1 MGDHLVEDTLHL
13 LTVPLVWGANQQ
25 EASSLDKTQD
35 CGWAEDTKSKS
46 KKSQD
51 GRQGHTP
58 PYLAAPMAPV
68 CRLSVPL
75 ALGDSAVNRRRAVR
89 CEVGVKGLAALTPRA
104 QHV

>member
-68 CRLSVPL
+68 CRLSVQEE
-75 ALGDSAVNRRRAVR
+75 RAVR
-89 CEVGVKGLAALTPRA
+89 CEVGVKGLAALTPSA